1 MNSFGFWLE
10 QNSKNE
16 QEPFDVDVL
25 LNFNLWCEHSHG
37 TSKDLD
43 FGFKLTK
50 ANDAKQSIEKYRI
63 SEHVSTLALYCP
75 FVIKED
81 QIIDLYDVLV
91 SKLSKVLGAVFNE
104 KCQATFSDSKP
115 YTKVTFPGGSNDG
128 FTICKI
134 SDFKTKK
141 EQAGTLVRI
150 ELSDSLPEGPLYFRF
165 KLSGSAVADLVQQ
178 FDSKDSPLT
187 TAFSRDEIVDFR
199 FNDYRTLPD
208 LINDKVEG
216 IGLKIHIRSVQA
228 HFLLMTD
235 SGVEVDSGIEL
246 KEKRLLEED
255 LWDEYFAKGHNKA
268 GNRHIFGRSST
279 NIVAYHWKKTDLS
292 LSDGFRLYLKLRL
305 YVCNGKTIAKY
316 LMILFVIT
324 FVFDVIEQ
332 LILKL
337 PCFCFLG
344 GGY

>member
-91 SKLSKVLGAVFNE
+91 SKQSKVLGAVFNE

-165 KLSGSAVADLVQQ
+165 RLSGSAVADLVQL

-216 IGLKIHIRSVQA
+216 IGLK
-228 HFLLMTD
+228 
-235 SGVEVDSGIEL
+235 
-246 KEKRLLEED
+246 
-255 LWDEYFAKGHNKA
+255 Y
-268 GNRHIFGRSST
+268 IF
-279 NIVAYHWKKTDLS
+279 VPY
-292 LSDGFRLYLKLRL
+292 KL
-305 YVCNGKTIAKY
+305 I
-316 LMILFVIT
+316 F
-324 FVFDVIEQ
+324 F
-332 LILKL
+332 
-337 PCFCFLG
+337 
-344 GGY
+344 